1 MKILFTGASS
11 FTGYWFVKELVKQG
25 HHIIAIFRQTRDSYK
40 DTRKKRVDD
49 LLNYCEPVFEC
60 EFGSQKFLEL
70 IESSTWD
77 LFCHHAADVTNYKS
91 PLFSIPQALASNTHN
106 LPTVLEKLQSKQCQR
121 VILTGSVFEQ
131 NEGKGNEDLRAF
143 SPYGLSKS
151 FTAQVFQYYTQILKM
166 PLGKFV
172 IPNPFGPYED
182 PRFTTYLIQNW
193 MQSKKAAVNTPDYI
207 RDNIHVSLLALEYC
221 RFATANE
228 YTLYEKVSPSG
239 YNESQGKFTER
250 FSREMKPRLQ
260 LPCEFE
266 LAKQT
271 NFTEPLERTNL
282 NSCSIKSSN
291 WDESHSWDQLADY
304 YRNAYV

>member
-11 FTGYWFVKELVKQG
+11 FTGYWFVKELAKQG
-25 HHIIAIFRQTRDSYK
+25 HHVVAIFRQTLDSYK
-40 DTRKKRVDD
+40 DTRKKRVED
-49 LLNYCEPVFEC
+49 LLNYCEPIFEC
-60 EFGSQKFLEL
+60 EFGSQKFLDL

-106 LPTVLEKLQSKQCQR
+106 LPAVLENLQLKQCKR
-121 VILTGSVFEQ
+121 IILTGSVFEQ
-131 NEGKGNEDLRAF
+131 NEGKGSEDLRAF

-151 FTAQVFQYYTQILKM
+151 FTAQVFQYYTQVM
-166 PLGKFV
+166 NFSLGKFI

-193 MQSKKAAVNTPDYI
+193 MQKKKAAVNTPDYI
-207 RDNIHVSLLALEYC
+207 RDNIHVSLLASEYC
-221 RFATANE
+221 QFATASE
-228 YTLYEKVSPSG
+228 YTRFEKISPSG
-239 YNESQGKFTER
+239 YSESQGHFTQR
-250 FSREMKPRLQ
+250 FSREMKQRLQ

-271 NFTEPLERTNL
+271 NFSEPLERTNL
-282 NSCSIKSSN
+282 NSCSIISLK

-304 YRNAYV
+304 YRQAYV